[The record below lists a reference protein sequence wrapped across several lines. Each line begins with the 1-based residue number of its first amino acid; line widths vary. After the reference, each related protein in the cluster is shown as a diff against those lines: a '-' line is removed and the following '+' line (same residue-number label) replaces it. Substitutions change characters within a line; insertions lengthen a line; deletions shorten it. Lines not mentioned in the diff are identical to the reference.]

1 MLDEY
6 LRAENFNNRK
16 THVHEFLGSDK
27 FAEQGNDRHNHRFAG
42 VTGPVIPMGNSHVH
56 AILTNTDFFSNHYH
70 GIDVVTGP
78 AINVGNGKHI
88 HLATGTTTLDDGHI
102 HNFIFTTLIEAPSS

>member
-6 LRAENFNNRK
+6 LRGENFNNRQ

-78 AINVGNGKHI
+78 AVAVGNGKHI
-88 HLATGTTTLDDGHI
+88 HLVTGVTTLNDGHI
-102 HNFIFTTLIEAPSS
+102 HHFIFTTLIESPSS

>member
-102 HNFIFTTLIEAPSS
+102 HNFIFATLIENPSS